1 MSVGLEYALQ
11 LTSEVRLAI
20 EKRYRSL
27 VAVECSVHLKRP
39 FVHVW
44 KPLLSDGLLE
54 HFHLNILPFIHVIV
68 TLVESEDDKDPKGK
82 PSSLSAI
89 AEHYSMEAQYYKSFL
104 LNQVLGY

>member
-1 MSVGLEYALQ
+1 MSVGLEYAFQ
-11 LTSEVRLAI
+11 RTSEVRLAI

-27 VAVECSVHLKRP
+27 VAVESVHLKRP

-54 HFHLNILPFIHVIV
+54 HIHLNILPFIHVIV

-82 PSSLSAI
+82 PSSPSTI
-89 AEHYSMEAQYYKSFL
+89 TERYSMEGQL
-104 LNQVLGY
+104 LKIIF